1 MRFHCL
7 GIPHTWTA
15 KAVIPCAF
23 TQKVLNFC
31 EMMTKLGHNV
41 FHYGNQMS
49 DVLCTEHITTTTR
62 EDMEITY
69 GHKEDGIFYWKREGF
84 EHDSRNHIAQTF
96 TKNAITEL
104 RKRIQKD
111 DFILAFWGTGHKP
124 VCDAVSDLPCH
135 VVEPGIGYPHT
146 FSKYRV
152 FESYAKLHLCK
163 GQWDQA
169 GTERYTVP
177 NWTDEV
183 IPNYFNPDDF
193 DYSEDK
199 EDYLFFIGR
208 IINTKGVE
216 IAMRLANHFGM
227 PLKVAGQGDFV
238 RDIGFEPYDCV
249 ELLGTVDVEQRKALM
264 SKAKAGVVA
273 SWYVEPFAGVHIE
286 FGLSG
291 TPVLTTDWGVFTETV
306 QQGKNGWRCRSFD
319 EFVYGLEHIDE
330 IQPSVCREMAMNYSM
345 DRVALMYHDYF
356 QRLLRHL
363 NAPNFWY
370 LNERP
375 NLDARKRDITPE
387 AVTEQ
392 RKDLAP
398 HTTLG
403 HKYHPGGSLAGG
415 DPWLLEQGVWDY
427 CVDTLNVKTV
437 LDIGCGEGHTAKY
450 FAEKGCHVIAMD
462 ADHTAIR
469 SAVYPVVYHDLRKA
483 QFSGGAIDMVY
494 MSEFVEHLPEQFLPN
509 LGETLLRTDLVLMT
523 FAPPGAEG
531 IGHINLQTE
540 DYWVDWFA
548 QRGFRKD
555 DGTTQAIR
563 GLAKY
568 VHFQTRG
575 LVFRRV
581 NALQ

>member
-7 GIPHTWTA
+7 GIPHT
-15 KAVIPCAF
+15 VSSREFLPCAF
-23 TQKVLNFC
+23 TQKVVNFC
-31 EMMTKLGHNV
+31 AMMTKLGHNV
-41 FHYGNQMS
+41 FHYGHQDS
-49 DVLCTEHITTTTR
+49 EVYATEHVTVTTR
-62 EDMEITY
+62 EDMEKTY
-69 GHKEDGIFYWKREGF
+69 GHKEGGVGYWKTEGF
-84 EHDSRNHIAQTF
+84 EHSLENHIGKQF
-96 TKNAITEL
+96 TQNTITEL

-111 DFILAFWGTGHKP
+111 DFVLAFWGTGHKP
-124 VCDAVSDLPCH
+124 VCDAVADLPCH
-135 VVEPGIGYPHT
+135 VVEPGIGYPTT
-146 FSKYRV
+146 FSQYRV

-169 GTERYTVP
+169 KIEPYTTP

-193 DYSEDK
+193 QYSEDK
-199 EDYLFFIGR
+199 EDFLFFIGR
-208 IINTKGVE
+208 IINTKGIE

-238 RDIGFEPYDCV
+238 RDIGWQPYDCV
-249 ELLGTVDVEQRKALM
+249 ELLGTVDVDQRKDLM
-264 SKAKAGVVA
+264 SKAKAGVCA
-273 SWYVEPFAGVHIE
+273 SWYIEPFCGTHIE
-286 FGLSG
+286 FGMSG
-291 TPVLTTDWGVFTETV
+291 TPILTTDWGVFTETV

-319 EFVYGLEHIDE
+319 EFVFGMEHIDE
-330 IQPSVCREMAMNYSM
+330 IKPSVCREMAMNYSM

-370 LNERP
+370 LNTERT
-375 NLDARKRDITPE
+375 NLDTRKRDITPE

-415 DPWLLEQGVWDY
+415 DPWLVETDVWDY
-427 CVDTLNVKTV
+427 CIGTLNVKTV
-437 LDIGCGEGHTAKY
+437 LDIGCGEGHTAHY
-450 FAEKGCHVIAMD
+450 FADKGCHVVAVD

-469 SAVYPVVYHDLRKA
+469 ESVYPVVWHDFK
-483 QFSGGAIDMVY
+483 QGGFSGGQMDMVY

-509 LGETLLRTDLVLMT
+509 LGETLLRTNLVVMT
-523 FAPPGAEG
+523 YAPPGNEG
-531 IGHINLQTE
+531 VGHINLQDE
-540 DYWVDWFA
+540 AYWVDWFA

-568 VHFQTRG
+568 PHFQERG
-575 LVFRRV
+575 LVFRR
-581 NALQ
+581 